1 MKAETILIIGGM
13 AAALLFMIRK
23 SNAAPAP
30 AARTGLAGMEQSAPI
45 LSYIIAPDGTTKYT
59 GPYSADPYHPGGML
73 TL

>member
-23 SNAAPAP
+23 SNAAQAP
-30 AARTGLAGMEQSAPI
+30 KQTGLAGMEQNAPV